1 MIPMK
6 NYSLFQPA
14 SLVRFVLIPMIA
26 IMAQSL
32 FGQDTLRLSLN
43 DAISLGLKQNYN
55 ITISEQE
62 LRIAQ
67 NNNTPGA
74 AGRYPSFD
82 FRATQ
87 GNSFLNSESRT
98 QADVRDQ
105 LYTNYISPAVTV
117 NWTIFDGFRVNIT
130 KKNLED
136 LENLSEGFSALVVQ
150 NTVQAI
156 ILAYNNMLLQQEKLA
171 VFDELKA
178 LSRDRLLYM
187 RTKQEFGSAVTFD
200 VLLANDNYLT
210 DSVNYLQQ
218 ESSIRNA
225 ALLMKLLLA
234 LDDGVEVELTDDF
247 SVQIEEYAFED
258 LKSKMFSN
266 NRTLLN
272 QYLNQKIYE
281 NSTEL
286 AQSSKYPEL
295 FLGSG
300 ADYANTRQKYE
311 GQEAAT
317 AYSFGYYAN
326 FTLRFNIYNGGATRR
341 AFQNAVINENIG
353 LIEIEQM
360 RKNLGNQLRN
370 QYDQFLIR
378 KKLLTV
384 AESSQQSAGLNLQ
397 IAEERFKAG
406 AINSFNYRDVQLSY
420 LNSSIRRLEAVF
432 NLISTETDILRLT
445 GGIISENN

>member
-1 MIPMK
+1 MIRMK
-6 NYSLFQPA
+6 NFSLNRSALIMRLLSILLITIAAPSLF
-14 SLVRFVLIPMIA
+14 S
-26 IMAQSL
+26 
-32 FGQDTLRLSLN
+32 QDTLKLSLN
-43 DAISLGLKQNYN
+43 DAITLGLKQNYN

-62 LRIAQ
+62 LSIAR
-67 NNNTPGA
+67 NNNTQEA

-98 QADVRDQ
+98 QDDERDQ
-105 LYTNYISPAVTV
+105 MYTNYISPVVTL

-156 ILAYNNMLLQQEKLA
+156 ILAYNNLLLQQEKLA
-171 VFDELKA
+171 VFDELKS
-178 LSRDRLLYM
+178 LSRDRLLYVK
-187 RTKQEFGSAVTFD
+187 TKQEFGSAVTFD
-200 VLLANDNYLT
+200 VLLAKDNYLT

-225 ALLMKLLLA
+225 ALLLKLLLA
-234 LDDGVEVELTDDF
+234 LDDTVEVALTDDF
-247 SVQIEEYAFED
+247 SVQIETYDFD
-258 LKSKMFSN
+258 NLKSKMFSN

-281 NSTEL
+281 NSVDL

-295 FLGSG
+295 FLTSG
-300 ADYANTRQKYE
+300 ADYATTRQRFVSE
-311 GQEAAT
+311 EAST

-360 RKNLGNQLRN
+360 RKSLGNQLHN

-397 IAEERFKAG
+397 IAEERFKSG
-406 AINSFNYRDVQLSY
+406 AINSFNYRDVQLSF
-420 LNSSIRRLEAVF
+420 LNASIRRLEAIF
-432 NLISTETDILRLT
+432 NLISTETEILRLT

>member
-1 MIPMK
+1 MK
-6 NYSLFQPA
+6 IFKYQPTPSFMRLA
-14 SLVRFVLIPMIA
+14 LISILAFIVQAMP
-26 IMAQSL
+26 
-32 FGQDTLRLSLN
+32 GQDTLRLSLN

-67 NNNTPGA
+67 NNNTPEA

-87 GNSFLNSESRT
+87 GNSFLDSESRT
-98 QADVRDQ
+98 RDGERDQ
-105 LYTNYISPAVTV
+105 MYTNYISPVVTL

-136 LENLSEGFSALVVQ
+136 LESLSEGFSALIVQ

-156 ILAYNNMLLQQEKLA
+156 ILAYNNLLLQQEKLA
-171 VFDELKA
+171 VFDELKS
-178 LSRDRLLYM
+178 LSRDRLLYIK
-187 RTKQEFGSAVTFD
+187 TKQEFGSAVTFD

-225 ALLMKLLLA
+225 ALLLKLLLA
-234 LDDGVEVELTDDF
+234 LDDTAELSLTDSF
-247 SVQIEEYAFED
+247 SVKMETYDFED
-258 LKSKMFSN
+258 LKRKMFSN

-272 QYLNQKIYE
+272 QLLNQKIYE

-295 FLGSG
+295 FLTSG
-300 ADYANTRQKYE
+300 ADYATTRQRFVND
-311 GQEAAT
+311 EAST

-353 LIEIEQM
+353 MIEIEQM
-360 RKNLGNQLRN
+360 RKNLGNQLHN

-384 AESSQQSAGLNLQ
+384 AESSQQSACLNLQ
-397 IAEERFKAG
+397 IAEERFKSG

-420 LNSSIRRLEAVF
+420 LNASIRRLEAIF

-445 GGIISENN
+445 GGIVSDNN

>member
-1 MIPMK
+1 MK
-6 NYSLFQPA
+6 IFKYQPTPSFMRLA
-14 SLVRFVLIPMIA
+14 LISILAFIVQAMP
-26 IMAQSL
+26 
-32 FGQDTLRLSLN
+32 GQDTLRLSLN

-67 NNNTPGA
+67 NNNTPEA

-87 GNSFLNSESRT
+87 GNSFLDSESRT
-98 QADVRDQ
+98 RDGERDQ
-105 LYTNYISPAVTV
+105 MYTNYISPVVTL

-156 ILAYNNMLLQQEKLA
+156 ILAYNNLLLQQEKLA
-171 VFDELKA
+171 VFDELKS
-178 LSRDRLLYM
+178 LSRDRLLYIK
-187 RTKQEFGSAVTFD
+187 TKQEFGSAVTFD

-225 ALLMKLLLA
+225 ALLLKLLLA
-234 LDDGVEVELTDDF
+234 LDDTAELSLTDTF
-247 SVQIEEYAFED
+247 SVKMETYDFED
-258 LKSKMFSN
+258 LKRKMFSN

-295 FLGSG
+295 FLTSG
-300 ADYANTRQKYE
+300 ADYATTRQRVVNE
-311 GQEAAT
+311 EAST

-360 RKNLGNQLRN
+360 RQNLGNQLHN

-397 IAEERFKAG
+397 IAEERFKSG

-420 LNSSIRRLEAVF
+420 LNASIRRLEAIF

-445 GGIISENN
+445 GGIVSDNN

>member
-1 MIPMK
+1 MMK
-6 NYSLFQPA
+6 IFKYQPTPSFMRLA
-14 SLVRFVLIPMIA
+14 LISILAFIVQAMP
-26 IMAQSL
+26 
-32 FGQDTLRLSLN
+32 GQDTLRLSLN

-67 NNNTPGA
+67 NNNTPEA

-87 GNSFLNSESRT
+87 GNSFLDSESRT
-98 QADVRDQ
+98 RDGERDQ
-105 LYTNYISPAVTV
+105 MYTNYISPVVTL

-136 LENLSEGFSALVVQ
+136 LESLSEGFSALIVQ

-156 ILAYNNMLLQQEKLA
+156 ILAYNNLLLQQEKLA
-171 VFDELKA
+171 VFDELKS
-178 LSRDRLLYM
+178 LSRDRLLYIK
-187 RTKQEFGSAVTFD
+187 TKQEFGSAVTFD

-225 ALLMKLLLA
+225 ALLLKLLLA
-234 LDDGVEVELTDDF
+234 LDDTAELSLTDSF
-247 SVQIEEYAFED
+247 SVKMETYDFED
-258 LKSKMFSN
+258 LKRKMFSN

-272 QYLNQKIYE
+272 QLLNQKIYE

-295 FLGSG
+295 FLTSG
-300 ADYANTRQKYE
+300 ADYATTRQRFVND
-311 GQEAAT
+311 EAST

-353 LIEIEQM
+353 MIEIEQM
-360 RKNLGNQLRN
+360 RKNLGNQLHN

-384 AESSQQSAGLNLQ
+384 AESSQQSACLNLQ
-397 IAEERFKAG
+397 IAEERFKSG

-420 LNSSIRRLEAVF
+420 LNASIRRLEAIF

-445 GGIISENN
+445 GGIVSDNN

>member
-1 MIPMK
+1 MK
-6 NYSLFQPA
+6 IFKYQPTPSFMRLA
-14 SLVRFVLIPMIA
+14 LVSILAFIVQAMP
-26 IMAQSL
+26 
-32 FGQDTLRLSLN
+32 GQDTLRLTLN

-62 LRIAQ
+62 LNIAR

-98 QADVRDQ
+98 QEGVRDQ
-105 LYTNYISPAVTV
+105 MYTNYVSPVLTL

-136 LENLSEGFSALVVQ
+136 LESLSEGFSALVVQ
-150 NTVQAI
+150 NTIQAI
-156 ILAYNNMLLQQEKLA
+156 ILAYNNLLLQQEKLA
-171 VFDELKA
+171 VFDELKS

-187 RTKQEFGSAVTFD
+187 KTRQEFGSAVTFD

-225 ALLMKLLLA
+225 ALLLKLLLA
-234 LDDGVEVELTDDF
+234 LDDTTEVALTDSF
-247 SVQIEEYAFED
+247 SVKLETYDFED
-258 LKSKMFSN
+258 LKHKMFSN

-295 FLGSG
+295 FLTSG
-300 ADYANTRQKYE
+300 AVYATTRQRVVND
-311 GQEAAT
+311 EAST

-360 RKNLGNQLRN
+360 RKNLGNQLHN

-397 IAEERFKAG
+397 IAEERFKSG

-420 LNSSIRRLEAVF
+420 LNASIRRLEAIF

-445 GGIISENN
+445 GGIVSEND